1 MRSSNTKIVIAT
13 TLLVFLMVPNLA
25 QAANKRTEKSESGS
39 EEAANL
45 CHKGIKSVGLPNKL
59 SAIAGL
65 SAIRL
70 WTQVAMKHGENYSMW
85 HNAQSAGVKCEKF
98 KNSDYYKC
106 VASGKPCR
114 AVSLDQATA
123 DNQSN

>member
-1 MRSSNTKIVIAT
+1 MLNTTARVIFASALLGFLAT
-13 TLLVFLMVPNLA
+13 PELA
-25 QAANKRTEKSESGS
+25 QAASKESEQPAASSG
-39 EEAANL
+39 EPGQL
-45 CHKGIKSVGLPNKL
+45 CHKGIKSTGLPNKL

-85 HNAQSAGVKCEKF
+85 HNAKSAGVKWEKF

-123 DNQSN
+123 EGQSN